1 MRFYK
6 LKDWIDEDK
15 LYWGI
20 LSKNCNSVE
29 LLKQRPENWLGNLSA
44 NVNYTAIDL
53 LKQTQRIDWEFIV

>member
-20 LSKNCNSVE
+20 LSKIVICGVVE
-29 LLKQRPENWLGNLSA
+29 ATPGEN
-44 NVNYTAIDL
+44 
-53 LKQTQRIDWEFIV
+53 